1 MHLPLGKHSD
11 DDELLTVPAQYE
23 IFISHSHQ
31 DISTVQALAT
41 ALSQRGLSVWV
52 DRSDIEEG
60 DAYDTQIEEAIA
72 QTSVVIVLWSEHS
85 TRSHWV
91 RAEAAYALSKHKLLP
106 ISIDQCQPPL
116 QFMQIQTLDF
126 CGWQGNCADKAFERL
141 LTDLAKRLD
150 RQFSIGPSVVAAAS
164 SPPAAGIET
173 VPKADAS
180 DHWIARTLVAGM
192 VGVGLRFPEQ
202 VIENEFQDYFCNRM
216 YGIAQFAMLL
226 AFIAYIV
233 YGVSDL
239 ASDAAISSTR
249 FRYMIACPLL
259 LLFYFGSFEDF
270 AKRHSQLYI
279 SLFAVTLGICLYIT
293 VRLLGIETP
302 FRIETGNATMNFMLV
317 LGLLALLPLSVIS
330 TVLIGAVIA
339 GLHALIMIETQV
351 PLATSWLNYLHV
363 ISMWTI
369 ACCIAYWRE
378 YQQRRSFAAEL
389 T

>member
-1 MHLPLGKHSD
+1 M
-11 DDELLTVPAQYE
+11 V
-23 IFISHSHQ
+23 
-31 DISTVQALAT
+31 AL
-41 ALSQRGLSVWV
+41 
-52 DRSDIEEG
+52 
-60 DAYDTQIEEAIA
+60 
-72 QTSVVIVLWSEHS
+72 
-85 TRSHWV
+85 
-91 RAEAAYALSKHKLLP
+91 
-106 ISIDQCQPPL
+106 
-116 QFMQIQTLDF
+116 
-126 CGWQGNCADKAFERL
+126 
-141 LTDLAKRLD
+141 
-150 RQFSIGPSVVAAAS
+150 
-164 SPPAAGIET
+164 
-173 VPKADAS
+173 
-180 DHWIARTLVAGM
+180 
-192 VGVGLRFPEQ
+192 GLRFPEQ
-202 VIENEFQDYFCNRM
+202 IIENEFQDYFCKRM

-226 AFIAYIV
+226 AFIAYLV

-259 LLFYFGSFEDF
+259 LLFYFGSFKDF

-279 SLFAVTLGICLYIT
+279 SLFAVTLGLCLYIT

-302 FRIETGNATMNFMLV
+302 FRIETGNATMNFILV

-330 TVLIGAVIA
+330 TVLVGAVIA

-351 PLATSWLNYLHV
+351 PLATSWLNHLHV